1 MKKSLLRSIF
11 VLTVFSTQNLMAQ
24 QDAAQFLKAGK
35 ENVNSLMT
43 SYMGPFMKGLGLG
56 LTDGWNNNTAK
67 PLGKGG
73 FDLRFN
79 VGVCMVP
86 TEDQTYN
93 INNAF
98 VNVPGSPFQWKP
110 TADLASKQSTMFGP
124 SEPAKGAMELYG
136 VMKNPVTGLDT
147 NVLINRLQPPPGSGV
162 PYSVTLPSVQLS
174 FGIVKSTEIM
184 LRFVPQV
191 ALDKVSIGTWG
202 IGAKHSLKQWIPVIS
217 KQQIWDWS
225 AFGSYSVF
233 NSEYAFGNNGLK
245 PDADA
250 YNPNPLDYSNQ
261 KLTMSGYGW
270 SLGTIVSA
278 KLLFF
283 TPYLGIN
290 YASSSMNLKME
301 GNYPVSIPNDEIS
314 TTHPEYSKVSNLK
327 DPVSIDG
334 VVSGFRGNA
343 GVRLKFLLLVIG
355 ADYSIGAYNTATIS
369 VGLNLQSIVPFKL

>member
-1 MKKSLLRSIF
+1 MKKLLLKSIF
-11 VLTVFSTQNLMAQ
+11 VLTAFSSQNLMAQ
-24 QDAAQFLKAGK
+24 DQTAQFLKAGK

-79 VGVCMVP
+79 VGACIVP
-86 TEDQTYN
+86 VEDQTYN
-93 INNAF
+93 IKNAF
-98 VNVPGSPFQWKP
+98 VNTPGSLQWKP

-124 SEPAKGAMELYG
+124 SESAKGAMELYG
-136 VMKNPVTGLDT
+136 IMKNPLTGLDT
-147 NVLINRLQPPPGSGV
+147 SVLISKLQPPPGSGV

-174 FGIVKSTEIM
+174 FGIIKNTEIM

-202 IGAKHSLKQWIPVIS
+202 FGVKHSLKQWIPVINLQ
-217 KQQIWDWS
+217 KIWDWS
-225 AFGSYSVF
+225 AFGSYSAF
-233 NSEYAFGNNGLK
+233 NSEFAFGNNGLK
-245 PDADA
+245 PDAGA
-250 YNPNPLDYSNQ
+250 YNPNPVDYSNQ

-283 TPYLGIN
+283 TPYLGVN
-290 YASSSMNLKME
+290 YSSSNMNLKME
-301 GNYPVSIPNDEIS
+301 GNFPVSTPNDEIS
-314 TTHPEYSKVSNLK
+314 ITQPEFTKVSNLK
-327 DPVSIDG
+327 DPVNIEG

-355 ADYSIGAYNTATIS
+355 ADYSIGTYNTATLSI
-369 VGLNLQSIVPFKL
+369 GLNLQSIVPFKL